1 MSEEKNGTVNRAGW
15 GCLGCGLGLLL
26 GVVIIIT
33 VIVLG
38 IIGLASLI
46 NDSDSPSSGIAQENT
61 SKLEEEYIIGKSED
75 DQAKI
80 AVVDIHGV
88 IEFDDS
94 PIPSDTAADPRSLCA
109 RIRRA
114 AEDKKVKALIV
125 NLNTPG
131 GEVVASDEIYS
142 EIRRFRQK
150 TGKPAIALMRTMTA
164 SGGYYIAA
172 ACKPII
178 ANKLTMTGSI
188 GVIISTYNYRGLF
201 DKLGLQAE
209 VYASG
214 KMKDML
220 NGARARTPE
229 EVKVVQDMV
238 NETYAEFVRIVSES
252 RKIPVERIRQSE
264 IGDGRVFSGEQ
275 ALKLGLVDSFGYF
288 RDAVDAAAK
297 ASDLKQGKFAVI
309 RYKESFSFGRF
320 FSMLTSKSGLVPL
333 NVSFNGTRSRTFTPK
348 RGMLYYLPAD
358 F

>member
-1 MSEEKNGTVNRAGW
+1 MSEESNGTVKRAGW
-15 GCLGCGLGLLL
+15 GCLGCGMGILL
-26 GVVIIIT
+26 GFIIVIAAIVV
-33 VIVLG
+33 G
-38 IIGLASLI
+38 IIALAAHISG
-46 NDSDSPSSGIAQENT
+46 DDSPSTSISQENPD
-61 SKLEEEYIIGKSED
+61 KLEEEYISGKAEEK
-75 DQAKI
+75 QAKI
-80 AVVDIHGV
+80 AVIDVHGV
-88 IEFDDS
+88 IAFDDT
-94 PIPSDTAADPRSLCA
+94 PISSDENADPRSICA

-114 AEDKKVKALIV
+114 AADKDVKAIII

-131 GEVVASDEIYS
+131 GEVVAADEIYS

-150 TGKPAIALMRTMTA
+150 TNRPAIALMRTMAA

-201 DKLGLQAE
+201 EKIGLQSE

-229 EVKVVQDMV
+229 EVTVVKNMV
-238 NETYAEFVRIVSES
+238 NETYSEFVRIVAES
-252 RKIPVERIRQSE
+252 RKIPAERIRQSE

-275 ALKLGLVDSFGYF
+275 ALKLGLIDSFGYF
-288 RDAVDAAAK
+288 RDAVDTAAK
-297 ASDLKQGKFAVI
+297 QAGLAPNRYAVI
-309 RYKESFSFGRF
+309 RYKDSFSFGKF
-320 FSMLTSKSGLVPL
+320 FSMLSSKSGKVPL
-333 NVSFNGTRSRTFTPK
+333 NISLNGTQPGAFTPK

>member
-1 MSEEKNGTVNRAGW
+1 MSEETNGTVNRAGW

-26 GVVIIIT
+26 GVVIIIA

-38 IIGLASLI
+38 IIGLAALI
-46 NDSDSPSSGIAQENT
+46 NDSDSSSSGIDQENP
-61 SKLEEEYIIGKSED
+61 SKLEEEYIIGKSQD
-75 DQAKI
+75 GQAKI
-80 AVVDIHGV
+80 AVIDIQGV
-88 IEFDDS
+88 IAFDDS
-94 PIPSDTAADPRSLCA
+94 PIPSDTAADPRSICA

-114 AEDKKVKALIV
+114 ANDKEVKALIV

-131 GEVVASDEIYS
+131 GEVVAADEIYS
-142 EIRRFRQK
+142 EIRRFRQQ
-150 TGKPAIALMRTMTA
+150 TGKPAIALMRTMSA

-201 DKLGLQAE
+201 EKIGLQAE

-238 NETYAEFVRIVSES
+238 NETYAEFVRIVAES
-252 RKIPVERIRQSE
+252 RKIPAERIRQTE

-275 ALKLGLVDSFGYF
+275 ALKLGLIDSFGYF

-297 ASDLKQGKFAVI
+297 AAGLKPGDYGVI
-309 RYKESFSFGRF
+309 RYKESFSFGRL
-320 FSMLTSKSGLVPL
+320 FSALAAKSGIVPL
-333 NVSFNGTRSRTFTPK
+333 NVSINGTRSGTFTPK